1 MKKIRWTAT
10 ALRHLAEVPAQVGED
25 ILKGISYTAQYP
37 HRYPERRRG
46 RYRGYH
52 WFPVGPWLVFYQVKG
67 EQIIHLGILHG
78 ARRHA

>member
-10 ALRHLAEVPAQVGED
+10 ALRHLEQVPAVIGED
-25 ILKGISYTAQYP
+25 ILEGIRTAA
-37 HRYPERRRG
+37 RYPQMHPERSRG
-46 RYRGYH
+46 RYRGYR

-67 EQIIHLGILHG
+67 EQIIVLGILHG